1 MIFRSE
7 NKFYMKNSIILLYFS
22 LLSFTVFA
30 QKSDFPPKPNP
41 PRLVND
47 MADMLTAE
55 EEAALEQKLVN
66 YSDTTSTQITIV
78 TLTSIGGYD
87 PNQYAAELGE
97 KWGVGTG
104 KYDNGLII
112 LVAKDERKVAI
123 QTGYGLEAYVP
134 DALAKRITE
143 RTLKPAFSQGQFYLG
158 LDRATSLIIDLAS
171 GAYQADPTL
180 AGNEEKKGPSLIFI
194 IIIVLLV
201 VILLSKMGGGGRGGR
216 KGYSRTF
223 GGPVIVPGGFGT
235 FRSGGGMFGG
245 GGGGGGF
252 GGFGG
257 GGFGGG
263 GASSSW

>member
-1 MIFRSE
+1 
-7 NKFYMKNSIILLYFS
+7 MKHSILLFYFCF
-22 LLSFTVFA
+22 LSVLA
-30 QKSDFPPKPNP
+30 LGQNSDFPPKPNP

-47 MADMLTAE
+47 LADMLTAK
-55 EEAALEQKLVN
+55 EEAALEQKLTN
-66 YSDTTSTQITIV
+66 YSDTTSTQIAIV
-78 TLTSIGGYD
+78 TITSIGGYD
-87 PNQYAAELGE
+87 PNQYAAELGQL
-97 KWGVGTG
+97 WGVGTG

-123 QTGYGLEAYVP
+123 QTGYGMEEYVP

-143 RTLKPAFSQGQFYLG
+143 RTLKPAFAQGEFYQG
-158 LDRATSLIIDLAS
+158 LDKATSLIIDLAS
-171 GAYQADPTL
+171 GAYQADPE
-180 AGNEEKKGPSLIFI
+180 AMGEDEKGPSLFFI
-194 IIIVLLV
+194 IIIVILV
-201 VILLSKMGGGGRGGR
+201 VIVLSRMGGGGGRGGR
-216 KGYSRTF
+216 RGYSRTF